1 MSKDGLFALF
11 ASGEDVSQLFRSLL
25 YEERDNLFTSIN
37 ISSLTEKFTGVP
49 IDPQRD
55 DAPSNTLF
63 GGFSN
68 NNQPPPSPTSSI
80 MSLPEE
86 VTQHTIPDDD
96 LWQQADVQSPPE
108 KKLYTWESFG
118 AGRRAAFLLRNPY
131 VTEQSPKAFDELLQ
145 RHMNNI
151 YSPDESGI
159 VVDDYLFSDVS
170 SLRLLTGLTTVS
182 PFCLCRP
189 RILVIPVECETRICA
204 RCAKIAHHRNI
215 SNGCPI
221 VTSTH

>member
-221 VTSTH
+221 VTSPH